1 MMSTAQLALVHTRY
15 NLLETARVP
24 IAVIGSLVFPTLAFC
39 LFVLPQGVVTQ
50 DPEAATAAV
59 ASMTVFAFMSAG
71 LFAIG
76 IDLAEQRAKP
86 WVPYMR
92 TLPGK
97 PSVRIG
103 GLILATLVIACLAM
117 VPLLVVG
124 ALFTSADPAFSD
136 LLAAVGLVVVTSVPP
151 MLIGVIIG
159 TASGPKAAIAI
170 TQVAM
175 FLLAFG
181 GGLFLPPPLF
191 APWLDAASSV
201 LPIRQAREIVVGAAN
216 GQGVPLWAVLGIVAW
231 TAALGALAV
240 WLHRRDEGRR
250 YR

>member
-1 MMSTAQLALVHTRY
+1 MSTAQLMFVHTRY
-15 NLLETARVP
+15 NLVETARVP

-39 LFVLPQGVVTQ
+39 LFVLPQSYVTE
-50 DPEAATAAV
+50 DPQMATASV
-59 ASMTVFAFMSAG
+59 ASMVVFAFMSAG
-71 LFAIG
+71 LFSIG

-86 WVPYMR
+86 WVPFIR
-92 TLPGK
+92 TLPAK

-103 GLILATLVIACLAM
+103 GLLLATVAIAVLAM

-124 ALFTSADPAFSD
+124 ALFTAAAPTAGQLVAAMALAILTSAPS
-136 LLAAVGLVVVTSVPP
+136 

-159 TASGPKAAIAI
+159 TLSGPKAAIAV

-181 GGLFLPPPLF
+181 GGLFLPPQMF
-191 APWLDAASSV
+191 APWLDSASSF
-201 LPIRQAREIVVGAAN
+201 LPVRQAREIVVGTATGGA
-216 GQGVPLWAVLGIVAW
+216 VPWWAVLGIIAW
-231 TAALGALAV
+231 TLVLGALAV
-240 WLHRRDEGRR
+240 WLYRRDEGRR